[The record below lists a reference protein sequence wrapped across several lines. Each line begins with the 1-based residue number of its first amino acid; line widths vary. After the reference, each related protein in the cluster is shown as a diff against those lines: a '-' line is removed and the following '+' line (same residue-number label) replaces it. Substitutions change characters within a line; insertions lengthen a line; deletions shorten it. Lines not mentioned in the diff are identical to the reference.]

1 MQHSFAKIIRKQR
14 GFTMTELLVVIAI
27 TGILLGLLFVPIIQG
42 FNLTRKA
49 SNQIQASTQARNGI
63 NNVAR
68 EIAQAVF
75 VLDNTSAPVNFPLS
89 FAVNVNSASTPTPV
103 ATWGNGAVV
112 YSARVLYTKIDFIPS
127 GRLGGTGA
135 KDPTTGDTLGGSPV
149 RFPLAPGTRMVRYFI
164 GLKDN
169 TRPYQN
175 IYQRRTH
182 SPSTASVSGATEYP
196 FDRDS
201 NLNPFVL
208 YRAEFDPNDP
218 KLFNLTNYSSAVDD
232 NGGFNDPN
240 FFYNYNV
247 ASNGQAYAANWK
259 AIATAVVDGPNQD
272 VISWVK
278 DDSGDIAIASPFRPL
293 ISFGPGSVVGD
304 TATPGFLTAAAAEVP
319 NAVPTVYNTQ
329 QGHWSLPATLTFY
342 RAANRET
349 KRATDPNAMAEFG
362 ALKVSIDGEV
372 QPDGTLRPHVHID
385 VADPMGNQGS
395 LQHSATQ
402 LYCARIASTNEIFV
416 KTPNLTFLV
425 NLERGTVQTG
435 FPPLAGDDTGAPLIR
450 RLLANGT
457 LAPPSPMMPAGSF
470 DTAYPDV
477 NLGELVETLYRSN
490 TRDPRAD
497 DPFLSPPFPTNQG
510 IAAIDVWD
518 RTTRRYFLADGS
530 DVTAGAAPL
539 TGLTTRLRIDQ
550 NGSSASPL
558 HIFGNVSNLGVLQP
572 GGGLLIA
579 AGTERVMG
587 PDLSVTPGGNPLG
600 LVAYYRAPAAISSV
614 VKKASLV
621 TENLADPNSRKRWT
635 PITGQRTYLFDQDTQ
650 TNITTNLP
658 MAILRFDNPGGPGLP
673 SRAFTDTAPSPDNQS
688 ALAPAV
694 REQEVQITYLWQ
706 NNFSRRDGKP
716 VDAQGNVIGDKA
728 IIAPE
733 PDVVK
738 ADYSTRDMLT
748 VNVGVMIYDS
758 NTHQPSSIS
767 LTDKVRVNN
776 TIR

>member
-1 MQHSFAKIIRKQR
+1 MRPMQHSFAKIIRKQR

-49 SNQIQASTQARNGI
+49 SNQIQAQTQARNGI

-89 FAVNVNSASTPTPV
+89 FAVNVNAGSTPTV
-103 ATWGNGAVV
+103 LDTWASGIIA
-112 YSARVLYTKIDFIPS
+112 YPARVLYTKIDFIPS

-175 IYQRRTH
+175 VYQRRTH
-182 SPSTASVSGATEYP
+182 SRSTASVSGATEYP
-196 FDRDS
+196 FDLDS

-218 KLFNLTNYSSAVDD
+218 KLFNLTNYNIAVDD

-342 RAANRET
+342 RAANRT
-349 KRATDPNAMAEFG
+349 ASAEFG
-362 ALKVSIDGEV
+362 ALKVAIDGEV
-372 QPDGTLRPHVHID
+372 QPDGTLRPHIHID
-385 VADPMGNQGS
+385 LADPMGNQGS

-435 FPPLAGDDTGAPLIR
+435 FPPLAGNNAGAPLIR
-450 RLLANGT
+450 EPNGT
-457 LAPPSPMMPAGSF
+457 VRPMIPAGSF
-470 DTAYPDV
+470 DTAFPDV
-477 NLGELVETLYRSN
+477 NLGELVESVYRSN
-490 TRDPRAD
+490 TRASVSD
-497 DPFLSPPFPTNQG
+497 DPMSGFPTNQG
-510 IAAIDVWD
+510 IAAIDIWD
-518 RTTRRYFLADGS
+518 NVTPRYFRADGG
-530 DVTAGAAPL
+530 DVA
-539 TGLTTRLRIDQ
+539 LTT
-550 NGSSASPL
+550 PL
-558 HIFGNVSNLGVLQP
+558 PISQTGFYPTPFQVFGNVSGVGTLNP
-572 GGGLLIA
+572 GGGLMVA

-587 PDLSVTPGGNPLG
+587 PDLSVTAGGNGLG
-600 LVAYYRAPAAISSV
+600 QVAYYRAPAAISSV
-614 VKKASLV
+614 VKKSSLV
-621 TENLADPNSRKRWT
+621 TDSVDLNRKRWT

-650 TNITTNLP
+650 TSLSTSLP

-673 SRAFTDTAPSPDNQS
+673 ARAFTDP
-688 ALAPAV
+688 ALPGANGVAE
-694 REQEVQITYLWQ
+694 REVQITYLWQ
-706 NNFSRRDGKP
+706 NNFARRNGKP
-716 VDAQGNVIGDKA
+716 VDAQGRVIGDQA

-748 VNVGVMIYDS
+748 VNVGVLIYDS

>member
-1 MQHSFAKIIRKQR
+1 MRPMQHSFAKIIQKQR

-49 SNQIQASTQARNGI
+49 SNQIQAQTQARNGI

-89 FAVNVNSASTPTPV
+89 FAVNVNAGSTPTV
-103 ATWGNGAVV
+103 LDTWASGTIA
-112 YSARVLYTKIDFIPS
+112 YPARVLYTKIDFIPS
-127 GRLGGTGA
+127 GRLGGNGA

-182 SPSTASVSGATEYP
+182 SPSTVSVSGATEYP
-196 FDRDS
+196 FDLDS

-218 KLFNLTNYSSAVDD
+218 KLFNLANYNSAVDD

-240 FFYNYNV
+240 FFYNYNA

-342 RAANRET
+342 RAANRT
-349 KRATDPNAMAEFG
+349 ASAEFG
-362 ALKVSIDGEV
+362 ALKVAIDGEE

-385 VADPMGNQGS
+385 LADPMGNQGS

-435 FPPLAGDDTGAPLIR
+435 FPPLAGDNTGAPLIR
-450 RLLANGT
+450 EPNGT
-457 LAPPSPMMPAGSF
+457 VRPMIPAGSF
-470 DTAYPDV
+470 DTAFPDV
-477 NLGELVETLYRSN
+477 NLGELVESVYRSN
-490 TRDPRAD
+490 TRDIVSD
-497 DPFLSPPFPTNQG
+497 TDPFAATNQG

-518 RTTRRYFLADGS
+518 STTLRYFRADGS

-550 NGSSASPL
+550 FGSSASPL
-558 HIFGNVSNLGVLQP
+558 HIFGNVNNLGVLQP

-614 VKKASLV
+614 VKKSSQV
-621 TENLADPNSRKRWT
+621 TDPVNLNRKRWS

-706 NNFSRRDGKP
+706 NNFARRNGKP

-748 VNVGVMIYDS
+748 VNVGVIIYDS